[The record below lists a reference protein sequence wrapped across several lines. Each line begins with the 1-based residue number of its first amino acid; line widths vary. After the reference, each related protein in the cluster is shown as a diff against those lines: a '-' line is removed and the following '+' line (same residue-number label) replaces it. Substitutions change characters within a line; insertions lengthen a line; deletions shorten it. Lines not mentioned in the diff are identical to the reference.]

1 MSVSI
6 GGKQNKNASLQAKV
20 KNNLKQRILFFL
32 QFITMALSKQGDD
45 DVIRE
50 MTSAKSVKED
60 AALLLAPY
68 MNFEEFLVPAPISIC
83 VLGEFVF
90 PTYSNLKAGM
100 CSFSWNFA
108 KF

>member
-1 MSVSI
+1 MNMSVSI
-6 GGKQNKNASLQAKV
+6 GGKQDENASLQAKV
-20 KNNLKQRILFFL
+20 KNNFKQRILFFL
-32 QFITMALSKQGDD
+32 QFITMALSKRGDD

-83 VLGEFVF
+83 VLGE
-90 PTYSNLKAGM
+90 LI
-100 CSFSWNFA
+100 FSSCLNSEPEA
-108 KF
+108 L

>member
-1 MSVSI
+1 
-6 GGKQNKNASLQAKV
+6 
-20 KNNLKQRILFFL
+20 
-32 QFITMALSKQGDD
+32 MALSKQGND

-83 VLGEFVF
+83 ILGELVF
-90 PTYSNLKAGM
+90 S
-100 CSFSWNFA
+100 
-108 KF
+108 